1 MTRMSL
7 ADFERRYQADP
18 DPWRYQTSAYE
29 QEKYAAT
36 LAACGPG
43 PFRCALELA
52 ASIGVFS
59 AMLAPR
65 CRRLITIDAAP
76 SAVRTARRRL
86 AGCERAEVLEGV
98 IPGAIPDGPYDLV
111 VAAEIL
117 YYLTAE
123 ELEATLD
130 RLEAQTTPGARIVA
144 VHWRPRGPE
153 RPLSASQAHAALRRR
168 SQLELTEPGGTRDYR
183 LDVLRRR

>member
-1 MTRMSL
+1 MSRMSL
-7 ADFERRYQADP
+7 VDFEHRYQADP

-29 QEKYAAT
+29 RKKYAAT
-36 LAACGPG
+36 LAACGSG
-43 PFRCALELA
+43 PFECALELGG
-52 ASIGVFS
+52 SIGVFS

-86 AGCERAEVLEGV
+86 AGCEWVEVLEGV

-111 VAAEIL
+111 VASEIL

-130 RLEAQTTPGARIVA
+130 RLEAQTAPGARILA

-153 RPLSASQAHAALRRR
+153 RPLSASQAHAALRAR
-168 SQLELTEPGGTRDYR
+168 SGLELIEPGGTWDYW